1 MTEVGA
7 EIRRLR
13 QAQGWT
19 GAQLAVY
26 AGMAPSA
33 ISQIE
38 TGRRSPNAGSLDKI
52 AKALKVE
59 VVDLFPK
66 ARSSSPEPSFDDVLD
81 DERHAAW
88 EAAVAEG
95 RRLRDTGRSR
105 MWKALS
111 EWSASK
117 QRGEPYATR
126 REYLDEMG
134 DLLQEVYGAYTAV
147 GDAYIEAALTQGG
160 SEASVPSYLRE
171 ESRAA
176 NDFYVELF
184 GLVRSAGLG
193 IRTGDDAAAAKRA
206 AKAQPEGK
214 GRPHEVEEPAA

>member
-7 EIRRLR
+7 GIRRLR

-38 TGRRSPNAGSLDKI
+38 TGRRSPNAGSLEKI

-66 ARSSSPEPSFDDVLD
+66 ARSSSREPSFDDVLD
-81 DERHAAW
+81 DERRAAW

-95 RRLRDTGRSR
+95 RRLRETGRAR

-117 QRGEPYATR
+117 R
-126 REYLDEMG
+126 REEPDTVRRKSLDEMG
-134 DLLQEVYGAYTAV
+134 DLLQEVYDAGGTL
-147 GDAYIEAALTQGG
+147 GWAYIQAALTQGG
-160 SEASVPSYLRE
+160 SDARVPSYLHE
-171 ESRAA
+171 ESRKM
-176 NDFYVELF
+176 DQFYGKLFELAES
-184 GLVRSAGLG
+184 RGLG
-193 IRTGDDAAAAKRA
+193 IRTGADAAVAKRD
-206 AKAQPEGK
+206 AQVHSEARAHSVQEAG
-214 GRPHEVEEPAA
+214 